1 MDKVAI
7 RVSGDASFF
16 DEVRTEAARLDRS
29 PSWLLGFCLGSTLPK
44 LASVARIVV
53 SSPSTTRD
61 AGKRK
66 IWTFFVPRE
75 LIEHCGR
82 LAARLGMS
90 SDDVL
95 AYAWQA
101 GRDTVRALPSS

>member
-1 MDKVAI
+1 MNKVAV
-7 RVSGDASFF
+7 RVSGAPSFF
-16 DEVRTEAARLDRS
+16 DDIKTEAARLDRS

-44 LASVARIVV
+44 LASSIVV
-53 SSPSTTRD
+53 ASKTAAAPEP
-61 AGKRK
+61 GKRK

-95 AYAWQA
+95 AYAWEA
-101 GRDTVRALPSS
+101 GRDTVRAIPSS

>member
-16 DEVRTEAARLDRS
+16 DEVTTEAARLDRS

-44 LASVARIVV
+44 LASVAIVA
-53 SSPSTTRD
+53 SPND
-61 AGKRK
+61 AREPCKRK
-66 IWTFFVPRE
+66 NWTFFVPRE

>member
-1 MDKVAI
+1 MDKVAV
-7 RVSGDASFF
+7 RVSGDPSFF
-16 DEVRTEAARLDRS
+16 DEVTTEAARLDRS

-44 LASVARIVV
+44 LASVASVAV
-53 SSPSTTRD
+53 ASPND
-61 AGKRK
+61 AREHGKRR

-75 LIEHCGR
+75 LIENCGR

-95 AYAWQA
+95 AYAWEA
-101 GRDTVRALPSS
+101 GRDTVRAMPSS